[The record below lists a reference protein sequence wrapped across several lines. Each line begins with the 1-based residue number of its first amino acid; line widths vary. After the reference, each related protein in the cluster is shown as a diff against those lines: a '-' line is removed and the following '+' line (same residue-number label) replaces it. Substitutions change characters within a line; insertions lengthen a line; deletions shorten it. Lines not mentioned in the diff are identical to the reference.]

1 MAIVNGVRIWKMLE
15 TLMLISLPWLIV
27 IYHYIRLSITGEFE
41 YLWNS
46 REIYEEDIQ

>member
-1 MAIVNGVRIWKMLE
+1 MTPILI
-15 TLMLISLPWLIV
+15 TLLPFFPFALVAFYYIQISL
-27 IYHYIRLSITGEFE
+27 TGEFE

>member
-1 MAIVNGVRIWKMLE
+1 MSPILI
-15 TLMLISLPWLIV
+15 TLLPFALVAFFYIQISL
-27 IYHYIRLSITGEFE
+27 TGEFE

>member
-1 MAIVNGVRIWKMLE
+1 MIIIGTIIVTIL
-15 TLMLISLPWLIV
+15 
-27 IYHYIRLSITGEFE
+27 YHYIRLGYTGEFE

>member
-1 MAIVNGVRIWKMLE
+1 MIVLFIILV
-15 TLMLISLPWLIV
+15 IV
-27 IYHYIRLSITGEFE
+27 VFHYIHISYTGEFE

>member
-1 MAIVNGVRIWKMLE
+1 MIFLFTITGMVVF
-15 TLMLISLPWLIV
+15 
-27 IYHYIRLSITGEFE
+27 HYIHLSYTGEFE

>member
-1 MAIVNGVRIWKMLE
+1 MFE
-15 TLMLISLPWLIV
+15 TLMLASLPWLIA
-27 IYHYIRLSITGEFE
+27 IYHYVRLSITGEFE